1 MNRYIHRLLVFL
13 SLLLIMSACRKKAFD
28 DFYGRPDNLAP
39 AIYQQL
45 QARGNFTNLL
55 ACIDK
60 SGYKNNLSSAG
71 YWTFFA
77 PNDDAFK
84 QYFTD
89 HNIQNVGQIDS
100 VTMRKIVTYSLVYN
114 AFQTDH
120 IADFQSSAGWVA
132 NSAFKRRT
140 AYYDGVYAS
149 ASSPTGYALS
159 SNRNGSYV
167 AGDNNNKYIPYFYSS
182 FMAARG
188 LTATDYNY
196 FYPNSAYTG
205 FNVDAG
211 AVVNKNIVAE
221 NGVIH
226 EVNRVVTPLPS
237 LEQYLSS
244 NTNYSAFQQLYEK
257 YMVSYVPSTD
267 ATHVYQVRTGTTNQ
281 VDIKTYSPTLGFS
294 PNNENYV
301 KLQDN
306 DGQSDG
312 YSLIV
317 PNNTAFNTYMT
328 EVILENYK
336 SIDKLPISIITDLL
350 NAHMWQTT
358 VWPSKFSTTN
368 NVQGEPA
375 RFNASTDIIDK
386 KVCSNGIFY
395 GSNKVQLAN
404 VFNSV
409 YARPYLDP
417 NYSLMTRALD
427 LSLKYII
434 INPSIKVTL
443 FMLSDATLRS
453 YGFDYSTASSA
464 FTYTAPGTTTTVIG
478 STAQNMLLR
487 ILNTHVV
494 LTPNGELNN
503 LSGSGIVET
512 YGGEYIKY
520 SNNSV
525 QASGNTDNTDPNK
538 QSIKVTSSRTTSNGP
553 VYYLNGD
560 ALIYTNNNVGFHIAK
575 YAAKSTDPFYS
586 FYQYLI
592 NCPLYT
598 ASTQSINGIQ
608 TGVNYTI
615 FIPTNTAIQDA
626 INKGWLPNN
635 GTTTAGNKNP
645 QYNPT
650 SQADKDLVSRFI
662 QYHILNKTTVAPDG
676 KKSGIFPT
684 LLTTSTGDPAT
695 FTVANS
701 LGSMQITDAT
711 GGVANLVPSTSNVLS
726 NYTVIHQIDTFLK
739 YKY

>member
-1 MNRYIHRLLVFL
+1 MNKYLHRFLVLF
-13 SLLLIMSACRKKAFD
+13 SLVVVISSCRKKAFD

-45 QARGNFTNLL
+45 QSRGNFTSLL
-55 ACIDK
+55 TCIDK
-60 SGYKNNLSSAG
+60 SGYKTTLSSAG

-84 QYFTD
+84 KYLTD
-89 HNIQNVGQIDS
+89 NNITSVNQIDS
-100 VTMRKIVTYSLVYN
+100 VTARKIVTYSLIYN

-120 IADFQSSAGWVA
+120 IADFQSSAGWVI

-140 AYYDGVYAS
+140 SYYDGVYATS
-149 ASSPTGYALS
+149 SSPTGYALS
-159 SNRNGSYV
+159 SNRNGTYIL
-167 AGDNNNKYIPYFYSS
+167 GDNNNKYIPYFYDSYMTS
-182 FMAARG
+182 RG
-188 LTATDYNY
+188 LSATDYNY
-196 FYPNSAYTG
+196 FYPNSTYTG

-211 AVVNKNIVAE
+211 SVVNKNIVAE

-237 LEQYLSS
+237 LEQYLTS
-244 NTNYSAFQQLYEK
+244 NSNYSAFQQLYEK
-257 YMVSYVPSTD
+257 YLVSYSPSTD

-281 VDIKTYSPTLGFS
+281 VDIKIYSPTLGFS

-336 SIDKLPISIITDLL
+336 SIDKLPISVITDLL

-358 VWPSKFSTTN
+358 VWPTKFGSTN

-395 GSNKVQLAN
+395 GANRVQLAN

-434 INPSIKVTL
+434 INPSIKATL

-453 YGFDYSTASSA
+453 YGYDYSTASSA
-464 FTYTAPGTTTTVIG
+464 FTYTDPIAKTTVIG
-478 STAQNMLLR
+478 TVAQNMLLR
-487 ILNTHVV
+487 ILNTHIV
-494 LTPNGELNN
+494 LTPNGELNS
-503 LSGSGIVET
+503 LSGSGTVET

-520 SNNSV
+520 SNNTV
-525 QASGNTDNTDPNK
+525 QASGNADLN
-538 QSIKVTSSRTTSNGP
+538 QSLTVTGSRTTSNGP
-553 VYYLNGD
+553 VYYLSGG
-560 ALIYTNNNVGFHIAK
+560 ALNYTTNNVGFHIAK
-575 YAAKSTDPFYS
+575 YAAKTTDPFYS
-586 FYQYLI
+586 FYQYLL

-598 ASTQSINGIQ
+598 VSTYSINGIQ
-608 TGVNYTI
+608 AGVNYTI
-615 FIPTNTAIQDA
+615 FIPTNAAIQDA
-626 INKGWLPNN
+626 VNKGWLP
-635 GTTTAGNKNP
+635 TTGVTVAGNKTP

-650 SQADKDLVSRFI
+650 TQADKDLVSRFI

-676 KKSGIFPT
+676 KKSGIFST

-701 LGSMQITDAT
+701 LGSMKITDAT
-711 GGVANLVPSTSNVLS
+711 AGVANLVPATSNVLS
-726 NYTVIHQIDTFLK
+726 NLTVIHQIDTFLK

>member
-1 MNRYIHRLLVFL
+1 MNKIIQKLLLYF
-13 SLLLIMSACRKKAFD
+13 SLLLIITGCRKQAFD
-28 DFYGRPDNLAP
+28 DFYGRPANLAP

-45 QARGNFTNLL
+45 QAKGNFTNLL

-60 SGYKNNLSSAG
+60 SGYKTTLSSAG

-84 QYFTD
+84 QYFIDNKLQSVT
-89 HNIQNVGQIDS
+89 QIDS
-100 VTMRKIVTYSLVYN
+100 VTAGKIVKYSLIYN

-140 AYYDGVYAS
+140 TYYDGVYAN
-149 ASSPTGYALS
+149 ANSPTGYAIS
-159 SNRNGSYV
+159 QNRNASTYLF
-167 AGDNNNKYIPYFYSS
+167 GDNNNKYIPYFYDS
-182 FMAARG
+182 FMSARG
-188 LTATDYNY
+188 LSATDYNY
-196 FYPNSAYTG
+196 FYPASTYTG

-237 LEQYLSS
+237 LEQYLSANS
-244 NTNYSAFQQLYEK
+244 NYSAFQQILEK
-257 YMVSYVPSTD
+257 YLVSYFVNTD
-267 ATHVYQVRTGTTNQ
+267 ATHRYQVLTGSSAQ
-281 VDIKTYSPTLGFS
+281 VAVKLYSGSLGFS
-294 PNNENYV
+294 PNNENYL

-312 YSLIV
+312 YSLFV
-317 PNNTAFNTYMT
+317 PNNTAFNNYMT

-336 SIDKLPISIITDLL
+336 SIDKLPINVIIDLM

-358 VWPSKFSTTN
+358 VWPTKFSSTN

-375 RFNASTDIIDK
+375 RFNAGTDVIDK
-386 KVCSNGIFY
+386 KVCSNGVFY
-395 GSNKVQLAN
+395 GTNKVQLAN

-427 LSLKYII
+427 VSLRYII

-443 FMLSDATLRS
+443 FMMSDATLRGL
-453 YGFDYSTASSA
+453 GFDYSTASSA
-464 FTYTAPGTTTTVIG
+464 FTYTAPGTTTVIVG
-478 STAQNMLLR
+478 SVAQNTLLR
-487 ILNTHVV
+487 LLNTHVV

-512 YGGEYIKY
+512 YNGEYIKY
-520 SNNSV
+520 NNNTV
-525 QASGNTDNTDPNK
+525 FAAGNVDAN
-538 QSIKVTSSRTTSNGP
+538 QVVTVSSSRITNNGP
-553 VYYLNGD
+553 VYYTNGGV
-560 ALIYTNNNVGFHIAK
+560 LQYTNNNVGFHIAK
-575 YAAKSTDPFYS
+575 YATKTTDPFYM
-586 FYQYLI
+586 FYQYLL
-592 NCPLYT
+592 NCPLYA

-608 TGVNYTI
+608 AGVNYTI
-615 FIPTNTAIQDA
+615 FIPTNAAMQDA
-626 INKGWLPNN
+626 VNKGFLP
-635 GTTTAGNKNP
+635 GTGTGAVKVPN
-645 QYNPT
+645 YNPT
-650 SQADKDLVSRFI
+650 TQADKDLVSRFI
-662 QYHILNKTTVAPDG
+662 QYHILNKTTVVPDG

-684 LLTTSTGDPAT
+684 LLTNSAGNPAT
-695 FTVANS
+695 FTITNN
-701 LGSMQITDAT
+701 LGSMQITDSKAT
-711 GGVANLVPSTSNVLS
+711 VANLVPATSNVLS
-726 NYTVIHQIDTFLK
+726 NLTVIHQIDTFLK
-739 YKY
+739 YTY